1 MAQQH
6 KIQWDAGL
14 PPFAGPGSE
23 FPPSGY
29 AIEAM
34 AEGTNLGNPESILE
48 IVKSLLSDGSL
59 AVLEGWDNRVAPI
72 RLRVSAPTAIAGPAL
87 ADAEKA
93 LMKAVL
99 ATPKAPLVWVPFA
112 QDSATC
118 VFDVVAA
125 ELTRDTSD
133 GWDLEES
140 QRGYRY
146 YLLTL
151 TCLPFVRAE
160 TPVVLDGQMANE
172 PHAYIDFEVTG
183 SAPTN
188 GSIRIA
194 PESPGTLS
202 NDMLIYTSTDMDWEP
217 ELRPMRVSSATVSN
231 DASRRSGK
239 KNNLS
244 APMVFRL
251 PGSLPQGTYA
261 LMTIAWVQDAGTVAC
276 QAKVTSADGTAAVS
290 SNLTTSLTTEVAA
303 TDPWVAVP
311 LGHITLP
318 PTRIDT
324 PDVLAIELTL
334 TGPSTMI
341 VDEVYLFSTD
351 NGSLTWYQGD
361 NVALTAHWLEIDT
374 ATVSTPVTVTVGN
387 YGPYGPQEQG
397 GEWACGTIGTHDFRP
412 GPMRLWVSR
421 DGASTYMDYAI
432 TFPSRYH
439 SHVEGSAVE

>member
-6 KIQWDAGL
+6 VIQWDEAL
-14 PPFAGPGSE
+14 PPFAGPGSA
-23 FPPSGY
+23 FPPGGY

-59 AVLEGWDNRVAPI
+59 AVQEGWDNRVAPI

-151 TCLPFVRAE
+151 TCLPFARSE
-160 TPVVLDGQMANE
+160 NPVVLDGEMPNQS
-172 PHAYIDFEVTG
+172 HAYIDFEVTG

-188 GSIRIA
+188 GSIRLA
-194 PESPGTLS
+194 PESPGTPGS
-202 NDMLIYTSTDMDWEP
+202 DMLIYTSTDMLWEP
-217 ELRPMRVSSATVSN
+217 ELRPKRVASATVTN
-231 DASRRSGK
+231 DSSRRSGK

-244 APMVFRL
+244 SPMAFQL

-261 LMTIAWVQDAGTVAC
+261 LMTIAWVQDAGAVTC
-276 QAKVTSADGTAAVS
+276 QAKVTSPDRSNAVS
-290 SNLTTSLTTEVAA
+290 SNLFTSLTTELAA
-303 TDPWVAVP
+303 NGGYELMP

-318 PTRIDT
+318 PARIDT
-324 PDVLAIELTL
+324 PDELTIELTL
-334 TGPSTMI
+334 TGPSTMM

-361 NVALTAHWLEIDT
+361 NTALTVHWLEIDS
-374 ATVSTPVTVTVGN
+374 ATVSSPVTVTLGN
-387 YGPYGPQEQG
+387 NSPYGPQEQG
-397 GEWACGTIGTHDFRP
+397 GEWACGAIGSHEFRP

-421 DGASTYMDYAI
+421 DGASTYMDYTI
-432 TFPSRYH
+432 TFPPRYH
-439 SHVEGSAVE
+439 SHVEGSAAP